1 MGSIV
6 RSKPDS
12 VREWLKTEFSG
23 EFNGI
28 VHEVVDL
35 TIVKKRTAYLAV
47 RRTHKESGKQ
57 KTMAVVVKLRFWE
70 QTLPHPQMEYKSMD
84 EFMGPH
90 DRECPAR
97 ILDLLTPL
105 GQSTTPDF
113 WWNQKR
119 TDILDLLTPLGQST
133 GGYAGKWRS
142 DCRERISQLK
152 AAGQMK
158 LAAKFAT
165 TSHKDEVND

>member
-105 GQSTTPDF
+105 GQST
-113 WWNQKR
+113 
-119 TDILDLLTPLGQST
+119 

>member
-35 TIVKKRTAYLAV
+35 AIVKKRTAYLAV

-57 KTMAVVVKLRFWE
+57 KTMAVVVKLRFWG
-70 QTLPHPQMEYKSMD
+70 QTLPHPQMEYKSMG
-84 EFMGPH
+84 EFMGPY

-105 GQSTTPDF
+105 GQSTD
-113 WWNQKR
+113 
-119 TDILDLLTPLGQST
+119 
-133 GGYAGKWRS
+133 GYAGEWRS

-165 TSHKDEVND
+165 TSHKEKIND